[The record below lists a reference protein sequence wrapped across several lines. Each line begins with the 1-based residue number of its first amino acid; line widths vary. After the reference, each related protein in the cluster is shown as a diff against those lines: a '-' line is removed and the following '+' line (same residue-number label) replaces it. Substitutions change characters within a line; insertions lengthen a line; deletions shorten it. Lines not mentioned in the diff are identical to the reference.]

1 MDLVGESEMITGIDE
16 LGVGDGI
23 FLEKTGRT
31 YWVEDIS
38 RRQVVLSDVD
48 GRTNTWVRETLEEAF
63 DADAWIRQSQP
74 PERIEDLEES

>member
-1 MDLVGESEMITGIDE
+1 MDLVGESHEITGIDE
-16 LGVGDGI
+16 LTVGDGI

-63 DADAWIRQSQP
+63 AADAWVHQSRP
-74 PERIEDLEES
+74 PARIEDPEES